1 MSFVAAGDLGIDGVR
16 RRMTIV
22 VGCDVGEL
30 ENGDVDTTKDGDGR
44 SPLPLPATQG
54 KRGVWHW
61 SVKCGSVTVVPVPFP
76 SLFI

>member
-1 MSFVAAGDLGIDGVR
+1 
-16 RRMTIV
+16 MTIV

-61 SVKCGSVTVVPVPFP
+61 WCQVLVGNCGKVPFP